1 MLRRR
6 HEERKEVL
14 AKEQEDLKNKEE
26 QLDIMIRN
34 KEELLVME
42 QEDDVNKVKEEQRD
56 REQEDAES
64 KVQEDTMIG
73 TMKDKDM
80 EERIQQSQMR
90 EGMMEMTDSSD
101 HRRHHREARR
111 QLQSCQCYCRRTQ
124 SQHLEPRHL

>member
-6 HEERKEVL
+6 YEERKEVL

-56 REQEDAES
+56 REQE
-64 KVQEDTMIG
+64 
-73 TMKDKDM
+73 DKDM